1 MFRLSWFQSA
11 DERFPVETNHSQFHG
26 GWITDELAA
35 IASLR
40 LGVRIKAGSVVRTFG
55 GHCDDELGCPSA
67 AMDAIPELRYK
78 HGKPVLPSV
87 VKSVSIERLHGID
100 ELHVLSPVQFVA
112 LIRAARQ
119 YQEALWVAETE
130 PELAWLMLVSA
141 IETAA
146 NEWAIKASNLENL
159 KSAKSE
165 LCDSILSQGSEQ
177 LLEEISDVFGPTL
190 QSTNKFLKFC
200 LEFMPEAPE
209 ERPVETSKRVKWSKT
224 QLRGV
229 LNKLYEFRSTAL
241 HAGVPFPTPLCRP
254 PVLTAEDLPH
264 ETGANGIAHHTRGGN
279 WLAQDLPMTMNT
291 FSFFVNGALNNWL
304 DSMLESSTESV

>member
-1 MFRLSWFQSA
+1 MCIRDRVRA
-11 DERFPVETNHSQFHG
+11 ENIQFSS
-26 GWITDELAA
+26 D
-35 IASLR
+35 
-40 LGVRIKAGSVVRTFG
+40 
-55 GHCDDELGCPSA
+55 
-67 AMDAIPELRYK
+67 
-78 HGKPVLPSV
+78 
-87 VKSVSIERLHGID
+87 
-100 ELHVLSPVQFVA
+100 QFVA

-130 PELAWLMLVSA
+130 PELAWLILVSA

-146 NEWAIKASNLENL
+146 NEWAIEASNLENL
-159 KSAKSE
+159 KGGKPE

-209 ERPVETSKRVKWSKT
+209 DRPVETSKQVKWSKT

-254 PVLTAEDLPH
+254 PVFTPGDLPY

-279 WLAQDLPMTMNT
+279 WLAKDLPMTMNT
-291 FSFFVNGALNNWL
+291 FCFFVNGALNNWL
-304 DSMLESSTESV
+304 DRMLANSPESM